1 MVRCMAKIFCHLGM
15 PSNNARML
23 LQGDQSPTSHL
34 GNQVIESSSLSSVS
48 DSSSLSPPAFVHSP
62 ILGLHKQENNI
73 MATNA
78 ATTTSSD
85 LYKSRGKLSCADVGP
100 YNHVLEVR
108 WLSVSREQL
117 KYAAQG
123 LAKYR
128 LLVER
133 LQKVDPPKMSHKQ
146 KLAFWINIYNTL
158 LMHAFLAY
166 GIPGSDLKFFSLM
179 RKAAYCVGGHWF
191 NASVI
196 ESCILK
202 GKAMAHRPQFGLM
215 MALQKNKLKEEL
227 IKYGINHL
235 EPLVNFALCCG
246 AQFSPMVSTS
256 PLQIIMFLVFGFR
269 SFFYLSFFFQFTK
282 ISVEWFLFHS

>member
-1 MVRCMAKIFCHLGM
+1 MAKIFCHLGM

-34 GNQVIESSSLSSVS
+34 GNQVIE
-48 DSSSLSPPAFVHSP
+48 SSSLSPPAFVHSP

-128 LLVER
+128 LG
-133 LQKVDPPKMSHKQ
+133 
-146 KLAFWINIYNTL
+146 F
-158 LMHAFLAY
+158 
-166 GIPGSDLKFFSLM
+166 FFSP
-179 RKAAYCVGGHWF
+179 AALISPESAPLTFTAHWSPF
-191 NASVI
+191 
-196 ESCILK
+196 
-202 GKAMAHRPQFGLM
+202 
-215 MALQKNKLKEEL
+215 
-227 IKYGINHL
+227 
-235 EPLVNFALCCG
+235 PL
-246 AQFSPMVSTS
+246 
-256 PLQIIMFLVFGFR
+256 
-269 SFFYLSFFFQFTK
+269 
-282 ISVEWFLFHS
+282 

>member
-15 PSNNARML
+15 PSNNASML

-128 LLVER
+128 LGFFF
-133 LQKVDPPKMSHKQ
+133 P
-146 KLAFWINIYNTL
+146 L
-158 LMHAFLAY
+158 LLWFLLRALLWLSQLT
-166 GIPGSDLKFFSLM
+166 GFHFLCKLKFFFFGVLGWQI
-179 RKAAYCVGGHWF
+179 VGGET
-191 NASVI
+191 A
-196 ESCILK
+196 K
-202 GKAMAHRPQFGLM
+202 GGSTKD
-215 MALQKNKLKEEL
+215 
-227 IKYGINHL
+227 
-235 EPLVNFALCCG
+235 
-246 AQFSPMVSTS
+246 VS
-256 PLQIIMFLVFGFR
+256 
-269 SFFYLSFFFQFTK
+269 
-282 ISVEWFLFHS
+282 